1 MAEEPKQIFR
11 QESLD
16 RIASPEQTDDYLR
29 LPSPSM
35 WLIVGACA
43 LLAAGAA
50 AWQAFG
56 AL

>member
-1 MAEEPKQIFR
+1 MAEEQKQIFR

-29 LPSPSM
+29 LPSPSA

-56 AL
+56 AF